1 MLTALKAKRLMVSR
15 QDSDTRRYSCI
26 GELEFDGDAYV
37 FTYDAAADR
46 ALPGLPLGKEHRS
59 GELFPVFAERVV
71 HPHRPDHDRSLEL
84 LGLAPEA
91 GPFEVL
97 AVSGGRRT
105 GDTYELTPLPEP
117 GDVELPFLVHG
128 IRHLAH
134 HERALLDELEPGQLL
149 SLAHEPSNPVNE
161 RAVLVTR
168 SGTRLGYVPDPLVEH
183 VHAIMQHEHTVTVER
198 LNPPEAGF
206 HMRLLVVLRGRLD
219 VGEAG
224 DGC

>member
-1 MLTALKAKRLMVSR
+1 MLTELKTKRLLVSR
-15 QDSDTRRYSCI
+15 QDCESRRYACI
-26 GELEFDGDAYV
+26 GELRLDGDDYV
-37 FTYDAAADR
+37 FTYDETADR

-59 GELFPVFAERVV
+59 AELFPIFAERVM

-84 LGLAPEA
+84 LGLGPEA

-117 GDVELPFLVHG
+117 GDVKLPFLVHG
-128 IRHLAH
+128 IRHLAD
-134 HERALLDELEPGQLL
+134 HERALLEDLQPGELL
-149 SLAHEPSNPVNE
+149 SLADEPTNPVNE

-168 SGTRLGYVPDPLVEH
+168 SGARLGYVPDPLVEY
-183 VHAIMQHEHTVTVER
+183 VHALKRHDYTVTVER

-219 VGEAG
+219 VDAV